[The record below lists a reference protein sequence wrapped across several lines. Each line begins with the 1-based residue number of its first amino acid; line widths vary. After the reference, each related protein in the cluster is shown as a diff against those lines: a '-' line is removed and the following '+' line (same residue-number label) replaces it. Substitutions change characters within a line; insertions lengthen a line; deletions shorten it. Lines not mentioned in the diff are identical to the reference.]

1 VGANWYPESR
11 ESQFEVLIN
20 MRPRHGNTK
29 REVQSETIRLEMK
42 PVAGGCAMRDFAK
55 VRERFMRDSLPVRLG
70 GLAADLARVGSTAIN
85 PANARVVEGLLEE
98 ARRFVEWTA
107 AETEPAVAR
116 QLVDL
121 QVSLTLWLPAWLNNQ
136 TLPAHRAL
144 LAHQAR
150 NWSDQVLALS
160 GLQDEALT
168 LA

>member
-1 VGANWYPESR
+1 
-11 ESQFEVLIN
+11 
-20 MRPRHGNTK
+20 
-29 REVQSETIRLEMK
+29 
-42 PVAGGCAMRDFAK
+42 MRDFAK